1 MEPEPYLHFG
11 LDPRPHHIGLAGER
25 AAEVLVRLLL
35 ALLLQKRVVPLWY
48 QLLHLG
54 GTRGR

>member
-1 MEPEPYLHFG
+1 
-11 LDPRPHHIGLAGER
+11 
-25 AAEVLVRLLL
+25 VLVRLLL